1 MEQLYKRWETPRC
14 LFGDLAVFLFVVAQG
29 LDGIFTYVGVQF
41 WGPGIEANPIVSST
55 VRIVG
60 LGAGL
65 ATLKLLAVGFG
76 IALHLTRVH
85 NVVALL
91 TAIYFAA
98 AILPWTALFLS
109 N

>member
-55 VRIVG
+55 VNAIG
-60 LGAGL
+60 LGVGL
-65 ATLKLLAVGFG
+65 ATVKLVA
-76 IALHLTRVH
+76 IALGIGLHLRRVH
-85 NVVALL
+85 NLVALL
-91 TAIYFAA
+91 TGIYLAA
-98 AILPWTALFLS
+98 AVVPWTALFLTR
-109 N
+109 